1 MFWRKSGKS
10 SSASPASAS
19 SAADTKISFDVV
31 PAPFPPKNDNDRAAL
46 LQFIAEAPIAHGP
59 WQGFKQLF
67 KTIEAHSIAQPQ
79 AEPELLAAMLSRID
93 GLPLGLPVMRGQIG
107 HDVLPGAPRATWDAA
122 ERRLTVR
129 DASGQEGSLTFNG
142 HGSMVQLGTWAVLV
156 AGDYNNGRL
165 HLVDVSDATQPTVAL
180 NQELKNVYAWNAVAF
195 AARRGD
201 HLFVCFRLSN
211 PYNNIRLVIFDVSE
225 KTPREIGSLRLGE
238 AYQFQAALDGERLFF
253 LGGGWNTTQVKVVDL
268 REPARPKL
276 GGSVNVGN
284 VGWGNSLLTA
294 SNGLAYVAVAGRNPS
309 VKIVDGRDPDK
320 LSEKPKISVT
330 GLTGVASHNGRIYVR
345 IDPRELKD
353 PKEKEERSRFRVIDD
368 SNGDKPKL
376 LGAPPSTRTLGY
388 MKRRARRLLW
398 KLAEKNPALYVDLV
412 SRLIAA
418 NGPELNYAER
428 WLSVDALLGAGRR
441 WEQRRHGR
449 AGYELKNPRFVWRK
463 REERFAPVWD
473 AHLAA
478 AQRLWQSESVP
489 LEAREM
495 ALKIMHASGQEI
507 PVIDIKRLVEFLLSS
522 SPLLQSYA
530 SRAAW
535 QHIQSGGNLDGK
547 TAALALLAAPAKLR
561 AQFEDWAEKTKWSKE
576 ERRAFGLQL
585 QCAVGASR
593 PDGKDVPWRRRD
605 YAARLLAGAWNEFLD
620 QNALLENLPFWLRL
634 NDEKL
639 MARVLEVLRS
649 AGKATGEELAAHL
662 RTLSRHL
669 AKIEESQR
677 ETLLEAF
684 LSGAVGRSYKGNE
697 ALALVNQDDIAA
709 LGWRLLEKA
718 SLNDKALQFMWAAL
732 MEGLAISAGA
742 LRIAFTDP
750 IALALFEKAPFDL
763 PSLRGGRENAAA
775 FFQHGGAAFIEILL
789 RRLDAEHRPTIVLR
803 ALSLFKGEDV
813 EQVWSKYAHLADD
826 FVPLERD
833 LQRARFFDYGTE
845 PGPRAWDFLARSKA
859 GSEFLRWMWRQ
870 LFRMAQWSE
879 ISGAFTNAAAPE
891 LLRRAEFPTGE
902 LDELI
907 KNFPKVIERASPA
920 FYIAILDVLP
930 GDQRLQ
936 RLLETNAERWP
947 AAREAVLQSLRE
959 PSGLVA
965 FWAAVWEKMKAGD
978 SVLKERL
985 LDDEAVVATFENIE
999 AQSFEPF
1006 LKTDDPTHEP
1016 WILRWFKAHKPEK
1029 GDELLLLAATH
1040 NLPGVRKWGLGRAE
1054 YLRLDLATALRLL
1067 EAELPDCV
1075 QAGRK
1080 FFESVPGGSDNEQ
1093 DYALALC
1100 DSPGYAAREYGREF
1114 IEARRESLFE
1124 GDLLARLAQG
1134 SSPDMQAWLAEKL
1147 LENPAPA
1154 EATQTFDK
1162 AVLRARGR
1170 ARQAKNL
1177 VQERHQKD
1185 GAKDG
1190 ATKAKVETTTL
1201 LEIARSRTPRDAD
1214 WALRQLAERALA
1226 GEKIEGVEIVQ

>member
-1 MFWRKSGKS
+1 MFWRKAGKVS
-10 SSASPASAS
+10 SSETSSHTSSASGA
-19 SAADTKISFDVV
+19 KVSFDAV
-31 PAPFPPKNDNDRAAL
+31 PAPFPPNSDKDRAAL
-46 LQFIAEAPIAHGP
+46 LEFIREAPTAHGP

-67 KTIEAHSIAQPQ
+67 KAIEAQPQ
-79 AEPELLAAMLSRID
+79 TEPELLKAMLARID
-93 GLPLGLPVMRGQIG
+93 GFPLGLPIMRGQLWQDIP
-107 HDVLPGAPRATWDAA
+107 VGAPRASWDAG

-129 DASGQEGSLTFNG
+129 DANGQEGSLTFNG
-142 HGSMVQLGTWAVLV
+142 YGTMVQLGTWAVLI

-165 HLVDVSDATQPTVAL
+165 HLVDISDATQPTVTL

-195 AARRGD
+195 AARQD
-201 HLFVCFRLSN
+201 NHLLICFRLSN
-211 PYNNIRLVIFDVSE
+211 PYNNIRLVVFDVSE
-225 KTPREIGSLRLGE
+225 KTPREVGSLRLGE
-238 AYQFQAALDGERLFF
+238 CYQFQAALDGERLFF
-253 LGGGWNTTQVKVVDL
+253 FAGSWNRTELKVVDL
-268 REPARPKL
+268 SEPAKPKL
-276 GGSVNVGN
+276 GGSVNVGSI
-284 VGWGNSLLTA
+284 GWSGNLLA
-294 SNGLAYVAVAGRNPS
+294 ANNGLAYVAVSGRSAG
-309 VKIVDGRDPDK
+309 VKVIDGRDPAK
-320 LSEKPKISVT
+320 LKETSKFTVS
-330 GLTGVASHNGRIYVR
+330 GLTGVASHNGRVYVR
-345 IDPRELKD
+345 VDPRELKD
-353 PKEKEERSRFRVIDD
+353 PKQKEERSRFRVIDD
-368 SNGDKPKL
+368 SNPDKPKL

-388 MKRRARRLLW
+388 MKRRARRLAW
-398 KLAEKNPALYVDLV
+398 NLAGQNGDLYVDLMA
-412 SRLIAA
+412 RLIEA
-418 NGPELNYAER
+418 NGAELNYAER
-428 WLSVDALLGAGRR
+428 WLSVDGVLGAGRR
-441 WEQRRHGR
+441 WQQRRHGR
-449 AGYELKNPRFVWRK
+449 AGYELKNPRFVLKK
-463 REERFAPVWD
+463 REERFAPVWE
-473 AHLAA
+473 AHLDAVF
-478 AQRLWQSESVP
+478 QLWQSEVIP

-495 ALKIMHASGQEI
+495 ALKILRANKQEI
-507 PVIDIKRLVEFLLSS
+507 PVLNAERITAFLLSS

-535 QHIQSGGNLDGK
+535 QHIENGGTIGGK
-547 TAALALLAAPAKLR
+547 SAALALLAAPGALR
-561 AQFEDWAEKTKWSKE
+561 ARFEEWAEKTKWSKE

-585 QCAVGASR
+585 QRAVSATR
-593 PDGKDVPWRRRD
+593 PDGKDAPWRRRD

-620 QNALLENLPFWLRL
+620 QNSLLENLPFWLRL
-634 NDEKL
+634 NDERLK
-639 MARVLEVLRS
+639 ARVLEVLRK
-649 AGKATGEELAAHL
+649 AGQTSGEELAGYL
-662 RTLSRHL
+662 RTLSRQL
-669 AKIEESQR
+669 SKIEESQR

-684 LSGAVGRSYKGNE
+684 LSGAAGRSYNGKD

-709 LGWRLLEKA
+709 LGWRVLEKA
-718 SLNDKALQFMWAAL
+718 SLNDKALQALWAAL
-732 MEGLAISAGA
+732 MEGLAIGAGA

-750 IALALFEKAPFDL
+750 IALRLFEKAPFDL

-789 RRLDAEHRPTIVLR
+789 RRLDAEHRPTIAMR
-803 ALSLFKGEDV
+803 ALALFKGEDL
-813 EQVWSKYAHLADD
+813 EQVWSKYAHLADEW
-826 FVPLERD
+826 VPLERD

-845 PGPRAWDFLARSKA
+845 PGPRAWDFLARSQAKP
-859 GSEFLRWMWRQ
+859 ELLRGMWNT

-879 ISGAFTNAAAPE
+879 LTVAFTNESAPT
-891 LLRRAEFPTGE
+891 LLRRAEFPAKE
-902 LDELI
+902 LEELI
-907 KNFPKVIERASPA
+907 KSFPKVLERASPA

-947 AAREAVLQSLRE
+947 AAREAVLQSLQE
-959 PSGLVA
+959 PAGLLN
-965 FWAAVWEKMKAGD
+965 FWTAVWEKMKAGD

-985 LDDEAVVATFENIE
+985 LDDDAVVSTFERIE
-999 AQSFEPF
+999 PQAFEPF

-1067 EAELPDCV
+1067 EAELPECV

-1080 FFESVPGGSDNEQ
+1080 FFEAVPTGSDDEQ

-1114 IEARRESLFE
+1114 IEARRETLFS

-1147 LENPAPA
+1147 LEAPAPA

-1190 ATKAKVETTTL
+1190 AAEAKVETATL

-1226 GEKIEGVEIVQ
+1226 GEKIEGVEIVL